1 MAWRC
6 NQSFNGPG
14 QTFFQESCP
23 QSFVKVDINIKLF
36 IHMRKAQKNKIR
48 RAVKKAWKEG
58 RYKNAFRKKEKTMKP
73 KIEMRKTESR
83 SINQLFL
90 FLENGERILV
100 TCDPATLVTVVNRI
114 QVAMNDYEC
123 LMLGGFA
130 SVTKLN
136 KEGSVIDVVNGRK
149 IIGYSVAI

>member
-1 MAWRC
+1 
-6 NQSFNGPG
+6 
-14 QTFFQESCP
+14 
-23 QSFVKVDINIKLF
+23 
-36 IHMRKAQKNKIR
+36 MRKAQKNKIR